1 MTTSPPAP
9 PAGIYCRISDDKA
22 GEGLGVQR
30 QEADCR
36 DLAARHGYQ
45 VVKVYTDDSISAY
58 SGKHRPAYRAMLDD
72 LAAGRLAVV
81 IAWHPDRLHRSPLE
95 LEEYIALVERTGT
108 RTETVNAG
116 TVDLSNST
124 GRAVART
131 IGAWARQESEHKA
144 ERVQR
149 AREQAALAGKF
160 TGGPR
165 RYGFTADG
173 LDVVPAEAEVI
184 REATEKL
191 IGGVS
196 LRSVVSDLNRRG
208 VPTLGG
214 KVGGWRSQ
222 SLRSVVMRP
231 RNAGL
236 SVHRGEVVGKG
247 QWPAIITE
255 DQHKAVVAVLSD
267 PDRRTAPAGRD
278 VRWLGSGLYTC
289 GVCGGSNMRVVG
301 GGHGP
306 KAYRCLNRAT
316 DDERRHVSRNAELV
330 DELVVAVVVA
340 RLADPAVLRG
350 LTTPADVPDAE
361 ALIAERDA
369 LRVRLDDLAA
379 AFADGEITRAQ
390 LAAGTERMRGR
401 VEEITA
407 RLSAASST
415 PAVAVLDGARGEAE
429 IRTRWERL
437 DLGTRR
443 AILSALVT
451 VVIEPVAQ
459 KGRAPNGTYFDP
471 RKVRFIWKVGG

>member
-45 VVKVYTDDSISAY
+45 VAKVYVDDSISAY

-149 AREQAALAGKF
+149 AREQAALAGKY

-165 RYGFTADG
+165 RYGYTADG
-173 LDVVPAEAEVI
+173 LEVVPAEAEVI
-184 REATEKL
+184 REATEKV
-191 IGGVS
+191 IGGVT
-196 LRSVVSDLNRRG
+196 LRAVVSDLNRRG
-208 VPTLGG
+208 VPTRGG

-222 SLRSVVMRP
+222 TLRSLVMRA

-236 SVHRGEVVGKG
+236 SVHRGEVVGPG
-247 QWPAIITE
+247 QWPAIVSE
-255 DQHKAVVAVLSD
+255 DQWRAVVAILSD
-267 PDRRTAPAGRD
+267 PDRRTSPAGRD

-289 GVCGGSNMRVVG
+289 EVCGGSNMRVVG
-301 GGHGP
+301 GGKGP
-306 KAYRCLNRAT
+306 AAYRCLNRAPT
-316 DDERRHVSRNAELV
+316 DTAKHVSRNAVLV
-330 DELVVAVVVA
+330 DQLVEAVIVA

-350 LTTPADVPDAE
+350 LTTPTDVPDAE
-361 ALIAERDA
+361 ALVRERDA

-401 VEEITA
+401 VEQITA
-407 RLSAASST
+407 RLTAASSA
-415 PAVAVLDGARGEAE
+415 PAASVLEGARGEDE
-429 IRTRWERL
+429 IRARWARL

-443 AILSALVT
+443 AILSSLVT
-451 VVIEPVAQ
+451 VVILPVK
-459 KGRAPNGTYFDP
+459 KGRAPDGTYFDP
-471 RKVRFIWKVGG
+471 RAIRFDWKGGA